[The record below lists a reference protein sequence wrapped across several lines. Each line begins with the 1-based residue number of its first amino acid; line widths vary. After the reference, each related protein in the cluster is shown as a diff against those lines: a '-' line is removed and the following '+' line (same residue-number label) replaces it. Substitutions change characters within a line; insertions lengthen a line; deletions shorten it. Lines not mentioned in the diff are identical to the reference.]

1 MISTNTPESA
11 GSAAFKFLHLP
22 KEIRIYIY
30 CKVLTVPHALY
41 LFQEPNAHVE
51 LFAPDKP
58 HRWLALLLTNRQTRN
73 EASVELYGTNQFHLV
88 DTTPQQVKL
97 LQTFLDIIGSENAA
111 SVSRLPINFPVLE
124 DEYGRPGDVKFRDD
138 SLQSLELLRENCTKL
153 STLEILVHSKSNS
166 VFKRADDSLQ
176 QALLLIDAQLKTIPS
191 LGKIV
196 VPVKARD
203 GAPTSAAKEI
213 MQGLGWVVVDN
224 GGRN

>member
-1 MISTNTPESA
+1 MPSTNSPESA
-11 GSAAFKFLHLP
+11 ESAAFRFLDLP
-22 KEIRIYIY
+22 KEIRIDIY
-30 CKVLTVPHALY
+30 QKLLTVPHPLY
-41 LFQEPNAHVE
+41 LFQEPNSRIE
-51 LFAPDKP
+51 SFGPGKP
-58 HRWLALLLTNRQTRN
+58 HRWLALLLTSRQICH

-97 LQTFLDIIGSENAA
+97 LQAFLGCIGSENAA
-111 SVSRLPINFPVLE
+111 SLSHLSINFPVLE
-124 DEYGRPGDVKFRDD
+124 DIDGRPGEVKFRDD

-176 QALLLIDAQLKTIPS
+176 EALLLIDAQLKTIPS

-213 MQGLGWVVVDN
+213 MQGLGWVVVDD